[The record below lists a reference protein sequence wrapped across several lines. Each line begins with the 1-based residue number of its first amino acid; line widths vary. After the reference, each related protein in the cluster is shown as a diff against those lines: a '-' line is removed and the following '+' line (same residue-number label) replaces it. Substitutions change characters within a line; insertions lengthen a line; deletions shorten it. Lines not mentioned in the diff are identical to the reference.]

1 MLNAFS
7 RLTAQHVFGVR
18 ALAGSIALVAQVLLL
33 TVSVS
38 ASDLPGSKD
47 HPLLGRYEGST
58 IVYYKASGYD
68 EYALLQAPHDYMA
81 LLDRNAVHD
90 RSGPEWW
97 KAQGRLTR
105 IRYEIPAGRSSLEV
119 LRNHEAALKT
129 KGFEMLFNC
138 ADRACFSGALSDAYL
153 LGQQI
158 DTDNHDTSLYSGH
171 ARYVLAKVDGP
182 AGAVY
187 ASILVGEDKD
197 RVTAFIAVLETKS
210 MEGDRI
216 RVMDASTMQQAIQ
229 AKGNVSVYGI
239 HFDFDKDHLRPESK
253 PTLDEIAKLLA
264 SSAQLRLE
272 VVGHTDNRGGH
283 EYNLDLS
290 RRRAANVVA
299 ALVRDYAI
307 GPDRLTAS
315 GAGATSP
322 VASNDNDDGRARNR
336 RVELISR

>member
-1 MLNAFS
+1 MLNALS
-7 RLTAQHVFGVR
+7 RHMVQHVVGVR
-18 ALAGSIALVAQVLLL
+18 ALVGCIVATAQVILLSA
-33 TVSVS
+33 SVS
-38 ASDLPGSKD
+38 ASDAPGSKD
-47 HPLLGRYEGST
+47 HPLVGRYEGST
-58 IVYYKASGYD
+58 IVYYKASAYD
-68 EYALLQAPHDYMA
+68 EYALLQAPHDYMS
-81 LLDRNAVHD
+81 LLDRNAVQD

-119 LRNHEAALKT
+119 LRNHEVSLRS
-129 KGFEMLFNC
+129 KGFEVLFDC
-138 ADRACFSGALSDAYL
+138 ADRACFSGALNDAYL

-158 DTDNHDTSLYSGH
+158 DTDNNDTSLYSGH
-171 ARYVLAKVDGP
+171 ARYMLAKVDGP
-182 AGAVY
+182 AGAVF
-187 ASILVGEDKD
+187 ASVLVGEDRD

-210 MEGDRI
+210 MESDRI

-239 HFDFDKDHLRPESK
+239 HFDFDKDQLRPESK

-264 SSAQLRLE
+264 ASAQLHLE
-272 VVGHTDNRGGH
+272 IVGHTDNRGGH

-307 GPDRLTAS
+307 APTRLAAS

-322 VASNDNDDGRARNR
+322 VTPNDSDDGRARNR
-336 RVELISR
+336 RVELKSR

>member
-1 MLNAFS
+1 MPNA
-7 RLTAQHVFGVR
+7 LTEQFP
-18 ALAGSIALVAQVLLL
+18 AGLRWTTGLVAAAAQILLL
-33 TVSVS
+33 TFSVS

-47 HPLLGRYEGST
+47 HPLVGRYEGST
-58 IVYYKASGYD
+58 IVYYKASAYD

-81 LLDRNAVHD
+81 LLDRNAVQD

-119 LRNHEAALKT
+119 LRNHEASLKS
-129 KGFEMLFNC
+129 KGFEVLFSC

-171 ARYVLAKVDGP
+171 ARYILARLDGP
-182 AGAVY
+182 GGAVY
-187 ASILVGEDKD
+187 ATILVGEDKE

-210 MEGDRI
+210 MESDRI
-216 RVMDASTMQQAIQ
+216 RVMDAGAMQQAIQ

-239 HFDFDKDHLRPESK
+239 HFDFDKDHLQPESK
-253 PTLDEIAKLLA
+253 PTLDEISKLL
-264 SSAQLRLE
+264 SSVPQLRLE
-272 VVGHTDNRGGH
+272 IVGHTDSRGAH
-283 EYNLDLS
+283 DYNLDLS
-290 RRRAANVVA
+290 HRRAANVVA

-307 GPDRLTAS
+307 APDRLTAS

-322 VASNDNDDGRARNR
+322 IASNDNDDGRARNR